1 MEIIVIFALI
11 AGLLIGWFLMMREE
25 VVGLL
30 LRAVQAI
37 RTRREERSAE
47 LPGTFASDPCP
58 AAANTDPSSEPAID
72 SSRIQRK
79 TPDTEGGIPT
89 WTIG

>member
-37 RTRREERSAE
+37 RTRRQERPAE
-47 LPGTFASDPCP
+47 LPGVFASEPCP
-58 AAANTDPSSEPAID
+58 VASNTDPSSEPAID
-72 SSRIQRK
+72 ASQIQRK

>member
-11 AGLLIGWFLMMREE
+11 AGLLIGWFLLMREE

-37 RTRREERSAE
+37 RARREERPAD
-47 LPGTFASDPCP
+47 LPETFASAPCP
-58 AAANTDPSSEPAID
+58 AAANTDPSSEPVVDA
-72 SSRIQRK
+72 SQIQRK